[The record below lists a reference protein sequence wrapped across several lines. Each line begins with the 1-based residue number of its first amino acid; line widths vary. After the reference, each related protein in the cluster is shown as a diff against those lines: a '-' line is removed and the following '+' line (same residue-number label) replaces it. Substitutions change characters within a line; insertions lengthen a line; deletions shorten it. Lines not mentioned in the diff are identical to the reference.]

1 MSYLITQVCMRIG
14 GIRPGCN
21 GISRNTDSKSR
32 RYLRWLVLLLLNVLT
47 VRLRRLNPRR
57 LDFILDLESV
67 LVRPLRMLLRF
78 LKYYFL
84 PPTVAGIERDIYP
97 QEMPEVSPA
106 PHSAGQTMPANL
118 QRS

>member
-67 LVRPLRMLLRF
+67 YFRLFWPMPSLRF
-78 LKYYFL
+78 LDVDPAKPTSPRLAISPNSSELL
-84 PPTVAGIERDIYP
+84 PTTNRA
-97 QEMPEVSPA
+97 
-106 PHSAGQTMPANL
+106 
-118 QRS
+118 